1 MQLNPTLIR
10 KMKNVLIA
18 ASAFVA
24 TLTCS
29 AQTKQSAPSK
39 KDINQWHMLDASADG
54 SLGVSAIRAYEEL
67 LKNKPATPVVVAIID
82 SGTETF
88 HEDLRENIWL
98 NKDEV
103 PGNEK
108 DDDKNGY
115 IDDVHGWSFIGGPG
129 GDVTADNLEF
139 TRIFRA
145 EKARFEKV
153 TDASQVAKSDRAD
166 YEHYVKMKAEYE
178 RRLEEAQSGLMQ
190 IAMIEQFAEGAKDA
204 VSKHLG
210 KENYT
215 VDEVAEI
222 QTEDEFLSAAK
233 GFVLMS
239 LTEDID
245 AQIEEGRKYYQTQT
259 DFQLNLDFDPRG
271 MVGDNYTDLTERY
284 YGNNHVDG
292 PEAEHGTHVGG
303 IVGAVW
309 NNMGMDGICGS
320 AQLMVIR
327 CVPEG
332 DERDK
337 DVANAIRYAVDN
349 GARVINMSFGKSF
362 SPGKSAVDDAVKYAE
377 SKGVLL
383 VHAAGNDSKD
393 IDVQPNFPKD
403 TYSSGGVCSTW
414 LEIGAS
420 GPTEEFIMADF
431 SNYGKKSVDVFA
443 PGVDIYSTIPG
454 SKYKD
459 NSGTSMA
466 APVASGVAAT
476 IMSYYPNL
484 TAKDVKEI
492 MMKSAVS
499 YRKIK
504 MERMVER
511 KPVGKF
517 FARIFIGKKKNE
529 SSELPPRVYK
539 SKTVHF
545 GDMSIAGGVINLYEA
560 LKLAETWKK

>member
-1 MQLNPTLIR
+1 
-10 KMKNVLIA
+10 MKNALIA
-18 ASAFVA
+18 AVAFTA
-24 TLTCS
+24 STTCW
-29 AQTKQSAPSK
+29 AQSKPAVPSV

-54 SLGVSAIRAYEEL
+54 PVGVSAIRAYNEL
-67 LKNKPATPVVVAIID
+67 LKNKTATPVVVAIID
-82 SGTETF
+82 SGTESF
-88 HEDLRENIWL
+88 HEDLRENIWV
-98 NKDEV
+98 NQDEV
-103 PGNEK
+103 PGNGQ

-115 IDDVHGWSFIGGPG
+115 VDDVHGWSFIGGPG
-129 GDVTADNLEF
+129 GDVSADNLEF
-139 TRIFRA
+139 TRIFRI

-153 TDASQVAKSDRAD
+153 TDASQVAKADKAD
-166 YEHYVKMKAEYE
+166 YEHYIKMKAEYE
-178 RRLEEAQSGLMQ
+178 RRMEEAQGGLMQ
-190 IAMIEQFAEGAKDA
+190 IAMIEQFAAGAKDA
-204 VSKHLG
+204 IKEHLG

-215 VDEVAEI
+215 VIEVEGI
-222 QTEDEFLSAAK
+222 ETDDEFLAAAK
-233 GFVLMS
+233 GFIIMS
-239 LTEDID
+239 MKDDIN

-259 DFQLNLDFDPRG
+259 DYQLNLDFDPRS
-271 MVGDNYTDLTERY
+271 MVGDNYSDINERH
-284 YGNNHVDG
+284 YGNNHIDG

-309 NNMGMDGICGS
+309 NNIGMDGICGS
-320 AQLMVIR
+320 AKLMVIR

-349 GARVINMSFGKSF
+349 GARVVNMSFGKSF
-362 SPGKSAVDDAVKYAE
+362 SPGKSAVDEAAKYAE

-403 TYSSGGVCSTW
+403 TYADGGVCSTW

-420 GPTEEFIMADF
+420 GPIVEALTADF

-454 SKYKD
+454 NKYKD

-484 TAKDVKEI
+484 SATDVKAI
-492 MMKSAVS
+492 MMKSAVD
-499 YRKIK
+499 YGKVK
-504 MERMVER
+504 MERTVER
-511 KPVGKF
+511 KAVGKF

-529 SSELPPRVYK
+529 SSEIPPRIYK
-539 SKTVHF
+539 TKTVRF
-545 GDMSIAGGVINLYEA
+545 SEMSITGGVINLYEA
-560 LKLAETWKK
+560 IKMAENWKK